1 MPTTS
6 LSSKGQVII
15 PKPIRSLHNWHPGQ
29 KLQIIDTEDGVL
41 LRPASPFAETTLD
54 QVTACLPYQGE
65 AKTLEE
71 MDEAIRRGAQEA
83 CRDRD

>member
-15 PKPIRSLHNWHPGQ
+15 PKPIRVVHNWHPGQ
-29 KLQIIDTEDGVL
+29 KLDIIDTGDGIL
-41 LRPASPFAETTLD
+41 LKAATPFASTTLD
-54 QVTACLPYQGE
+54 QVTACLPYRGP

-71 MDEAIRRGAQEA
+71 MEDAIRRGVEEA
-83 CRDRD
+83 GRDRG